1 MDARTQRRVKRE
13 TVREVDYAEFVKER
27 THKKNLVAREKR
39 MLRRRVLRDEY
50 MKNEELNKRAPRRD
64 ASRNTQ
70 DGGEFQRLKHAIQSM
85 PSSSKKRELEAR
97 LEDLRKVLLEMQNSA
112 QKIVNNMRKNH
123 TEEEVLVSIPISD
136 LRKILHAKTETQK
149 ATLRGMALGEINYQL
164 WKIQKICEKYIK

>member
-13 TVREVDYAEFVKER
+13 TVREVDYAEFVKEN

-50 MKNEELNKRAPRRD
+50 MKNEELKKKD
-64 ASRNTQ
+64 K
-70 DGGEFQRLKHAIQSM
+70 LKI
-85 PSSSKKRELEAR
+85 
-97 LEDLRKVLLEMQNSA
+97 
-112 QKIVNNMRKNH
+112 KNR
-123 TEEEVLVSIPISD
+123 TEEEFLVSIPISD
-136 LRKILHAKTETQK
+136 LREILHAKTETQK